1 MVTEPTTMTNDEL
14 EQYRSTI
21 GAEIKTADV
30 ASDEHA
36 LKQALGQDDP
46 SKERIYD
53 AKIAG
58 ERFVQFYDDPAAAI
72 REYLS
77 NAETACIR
85 RARAE
90 LIDAGVSEDD
100 IPADTHKMLALAQE
114 RADYEPLIEVTHSRS
129 DTAPALVIED
139 NGIGISV
146 EEYQVVQRI
155 GYSTSHMHGERL
167 GQFGMGWMSGFLLT
181 GVNGAFRMYTRSY
194 LTDEAYSTV
203 EYVANFEYL
212 DGVRSL
218 AGTRFE
224 FPSFSEEAKDSVP
237 VAEKVA
243 EYSEG
248 MRIPVLY
255 RDFDETGA
263 ETHRSDDFLPRNIED
278 DYDDDLITIT
288 YENEFFKAVMAP
300 RVPEG
305 RRRHVTY
312 NVTMPIKRNTDE
324 FGRTPAFHAPWQWD
338 FRAKREDGPI
348 VACES
353 DPSVIGRVPVDDT
366 TYERMSEH
374 RQKKSI
380 RRSAVPDDAIEMVAP
395 ASSRDSYMAGNDAFW
410 KHVSTKLLDAF
421 NDRVYRVI
429 SGINRWSDF
438 TALTTKQKAL
448 VVSGVK
454 IHVGYSDRKY
464 PDKMQQA
471 LQEELGVTVSDE
483 VATNFTLM
491 HRDVL
496 VVPRDSNRKDLL
508 KPARENAKN
517 LWEVIDEAP
526 DGVYV
531 AKTISQT
538 KAQIA
543 HALGDTHIIRID
555 PQESNDAL
563 SSYESFQQQWG
574 FKLLK
579 DLPSRNLR
587 EKLPQ
592 LDDDLLDELESSSSR
607 TSTSSRGSTS
617 ASQDAGSRTIKV
629 RYDSSKTITSYTV
642 NQLIETTEKGE
653 SVSMNRFYNDAEYI
667 MVYDQNEIDGSTP
680 PTQLISETFGVAAT
694 AVPKYV
700 HEYIEQFDGLYT
712 DEDALIQD
720 FIDDHADPYTSCD
733 VLVVADEDNTEDI
746 YRGRTELLRRHLSG
760 IIGVP
765 LTGTISTVARRTYR
779 ALPVY
784 LRNHINDVT
793 RVIVVDGNR
802 RWSDDTEH
810 VDIDIFW
817 VYMNNE
823 FPDLDT
829 DSDHFEALFGY
840 GWAAP
845 ENTSMRELIEVMEA
859 MGDDIPDGMRQDK
872 L

>member
-1 MVTEPTTMTNDEL
+1 MTDDEL

-100 IPADTHKMLALAQE
+100 IPADTHKMVALAQE
-114 RADYEPLIEVTHSRS
+114 RADYQPLIEVTHNRS
-129 DTAPALVIED
+129 DTAPQLVIED

-181 GVNGAFRMYTRSY
+181 GVHGAFRMYTRSY

-224 FPSFSEEAKDSVP
+224 FPSFSDEAMDT
-237 VAEKVA
+237 VAVSEKVA

-255 RDFDETGA
+255 RDFDESGA
-263 ETHRSDDFLPRNIED
+263 ETHASDDFLPRNIED
-278 DYDDDLITIT
+278 DYDDSVITIT

-300 RVPEG
+300 HTPEG

-324 FGRTPAFHAPWQWD
+324 FGRTPMFHAPWQWD

-353 DPSVIGRVPVDDT
+353 DPSVVGLVPIDDT

-395 ASSRDSYMAGNDAFW
+395 ASSRDSYIAGNDAFW
-410 KHVSTKLLDAF
+410 SHVSAKLLDAF
-421 NDRVYRVI
+421 NDRVYRVL
-429 SGINRWSDF
+429 SSINSWSDF

-448 VVSGVK
+448 VVSAIK
-454 IHVGYSDRKY
+454 KQLAYSARKD
-464 PDKMQQA
+464 PDTMQQA
-471 LQEELGVTVSDE
+471 LHEEMGVTISDE
-483 VATNFTLM
+483 VAKNFTLM

-508 KPARENAKN
+508 KPARENAKK

-538 KAQIA
+538 KARIA

-563 SSYESFQQQWG
+563 SSYETFQQQWG
-574 FKLLK
+574 FELLK

-592 LDDDLLDELESSSSR
+592 LADDLLDELESSSRR
-607 TSTSSRGSTS
+607 TATRSRGSS
-617 ASQDAGSRTIKV
+617 RVSQDAGSRTVKI

-642 NQLIETTEKGE
+642 NHLIETTSKGE
-653 SVSMNRFYNDAEYI
+653 SVNMNRFYNDAEYI

-680 PTQLISETFGVAAT
+680 PTRLISETFGVAAT

-700 HEYIEQFDGLYT
+700 HEYIAQFDGLYT

-720 FIDDHADPYTSCD
+720 FLDDHADPYTSCD
-733 VLVVADEDNTEDI
+733 VLVVADKDNTEDV
-746 YRGRTELLRRHLSG
+746 YRGLTELLRRHLSNT
-760 IIGVP
+760 IGVP
-765 LTGTISTVARRTYR
+765 LTGTINTVGIREYR
-779 ALPVY
+779 NFPLY
-784 LRNHINDVT
+784 LRAHIQNET
-793 RVIVVDGNR
+793 RVIEAHDKR
-802 RWSDDTEH
+802 ARSDTSDH
-810 VDIDIFW
+810 LDLDIFW

-823 FPDLDT
+823 FPDLDV
-829 DSDHFEALFGY
+829 DSDHFEAMFGY
-840 GWAAP
+840 DWNAQAAGM
-845 ENTSMRELIEVMEA
+845 MRERIEIMEA
-859 MGDDIPDGMRQDK
+859 MGENLPDGMRKDNS
-872 L
+872 